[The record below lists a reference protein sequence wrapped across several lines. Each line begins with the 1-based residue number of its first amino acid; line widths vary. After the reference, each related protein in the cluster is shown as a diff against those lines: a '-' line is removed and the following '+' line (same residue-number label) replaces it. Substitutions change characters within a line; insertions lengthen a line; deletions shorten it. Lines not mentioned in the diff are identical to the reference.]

1 MMTCR
6 AVATAPM
13 ALLQPRRVI
22 AHEGLF
28 GALRFA
34 RNLLLQPVAR
44 RRVLLMRGTFRKHR
58 EQLTAVAIVAHKP
71 AGSAR

>member
-6 AVATAPM
+6 GVATAPM

-22 AHEGLF
+22 ADEGLF
-28 GALRFA
+28 GVPRFA

-44 RRVLLMRGTFRKHR
+44 RRVLLMYSIFRKYR
-58 EQLTAVAIVAHKP
+58 E
-71 AGSAR
+71 